1 VNQEATPV
9 NQEATP
15 VNKDKTPVNKE
26 KEARNAEQN
35 AQAAKFVENAKAK
48 QAAATQFFAP
58 QAKPQE
64 TP

>member
-1 VNQEATPV
+1 
-9 NQEATP
+9 